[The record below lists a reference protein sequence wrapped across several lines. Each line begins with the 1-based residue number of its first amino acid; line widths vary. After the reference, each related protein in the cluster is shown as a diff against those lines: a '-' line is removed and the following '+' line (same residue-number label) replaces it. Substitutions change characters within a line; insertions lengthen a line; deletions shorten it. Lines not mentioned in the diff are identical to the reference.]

1 MTDDRLLERA
11 KDEFDSL
18 SSAGKPFNLTVLTID
33 NHGPGGILN
42 RTCRQQGAV
51 SFSDILRCNTGLVAE
66 FLAYVH
72 HKDRNV
78 AIVVVG
84 DHLVHE
90 NPLLGLLQSQP
101 ERYVYGRI
109 YSPDGKSS
117 WRNLVSHFD
126 FYPTILDLLNFS
138 SRSEL
143 GASFIGQKIKDFEN
157 PLSNPDYNKRLRE
170 KSRLYTDMWR

>member
-1 MTDDRLLERA
+1 M
-11 KDEFDSL
+11 
-18 SSAGKPFNLTVLTID
+18 
-33 NHGPGGILN
+33 
-42 RTCRQQGAV
+42 
-51 SFSDILRCNTGLVAE
+51 
-66 FLAYVH
+66 
-72 HKDRNV
+72 
-78 AIVVVG
+78 
-84 DHLVHE
+84 
-90 NPLLGLLQSQP
+90 
-101 ERYVYGRI
+101 YGRI